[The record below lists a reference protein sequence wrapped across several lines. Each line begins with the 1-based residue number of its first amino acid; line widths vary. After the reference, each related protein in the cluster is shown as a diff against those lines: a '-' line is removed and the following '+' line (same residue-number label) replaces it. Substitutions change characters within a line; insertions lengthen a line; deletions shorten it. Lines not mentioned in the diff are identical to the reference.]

1 MLLVEF
7 LSNFIRN
14 NALLSVSLEGC
25 KDQLIAQMEKYGEKL
40 FIMNLFTYILGE
52 FEDLGSHVLI
62 LDVENLGSHP

>member
-7 LSNFIRN
+7 LSNFIGD
-14 NALLSVSLEGC
+14 NALLSVSLEGR
-25 KDQLIAQMEKYGEKL
+25 KDQLIAQMQTYGEKL
-40 FIMNLFTYILGE
+40 FTYILSE